1 MGDLLCLVYLF
12 LIVFGIAHPS
22 LKTEPERRRHVPTF
36 NGKQLNVI
44 TCNYSPQGSSVTF
57 QELRCI
63 GPRRPFAGP
72 CLCPQLEPRT
82 EARIRH
88 PLCRVLIDAG
98 RMQQDSRC
106 SKRFDNMSSV
116 SCWQIDPNCVSNVW
130 MFLRVSLWTNS
141 TAISPPSSINMGT
154 RWANCYQCHFTN
166 VHSEGSKWKL
176 RSERQ
181 VARRKKHDRRILM
194 SKRYC
199 CRVVDTQV
207 RSDLVNELCETCNLQ
222 ELLLGCEM
230 CERPW
235 SLLRYSQPEGTD
247 FTKKNNVFTV
257 NVTI

>member
-1 MGDLLCLVYLF
+1 
-12 LIVFGIAHPS
+12 
-22 LKTEPERRRHVPTF
+22 VP
-36 NGKQLNVI
+36 
-44 TCNYSPQGSSVTF
+44 F

-88 PLCRVLIDAG
+88 LLCRVLIDAG

-141 TAISPPSSINMGT
+141 TAISPPPLSTWAQGEQIVSNVTLPMFTVKAQSENM
-154 RWANCYQCHFTN
+154 
-166 VHSEGSKWKL
+166 WKL
-176 RSERQ
+176 RPERQ

-222 ELLLGCEM
+222 ELLLGYEM

-235 SLLRYSQPEGTD
+235 SLSRYSQPEGTD
-247 FTKKNNVFTV
+247 FMKKFNVFTV